1 MLELFIANET
11 FRVVVLLILGLCIG
25 SFLNVVIYRL
35 PIILERNWR
44 NEAIEILGDDC
55 SLSKDSQQFNLM
67 FPASHCPACQSKI
80 PAWTNIPLFGYF
92 LIGGRC
98 YSCRQ
103 KISLRYPLIE
113 LLTGILFAAVG
124 LFFSEAWII
133 GGSLIFIGLL
143 ISMIFIDLDTYL
155 LPDELTLSLLWLG
168 LLFNLQGLFAGSL
181 ANAVIGAMV
190 GYGSLWLLYWA
201 FKLLTGKEG
210 MGYGD
215 FKLLA
220 GLGAWL
226 GWQNLLSILLISS
239 ILGIIYAVVLR
250 VSGKLA
256 AGNPIPFGPF
266 LGGAGIVVLFFAQH
280 LFPIMIPG

>member
-1 MLELFIANET
+1 MIELFIANEI
-11 FRVVVLLILGLCIG
+11 FRVIVLFILGLCIG

-44 NEAIEILGDDC
+44 NEAIDILGDDC
-55 SLSKDSQQFNLM
+55 HLSKDNQQFNLM
-67 FPASHCPACQSKI
+67 FPASHCPSCHNKI
-80 PAWTNIPLFGYF
+80 PAWTNIPVIGYF
-92 LIGGRC
+92 LISGRC
-98 YSCRQ
+98 YSCQQ

-113 LLTGILFAAVG
+113 LLCGILFAVVG
-124 LFFSEAWII
+124 LVFSQMWVIA
-133 GGSLIFIGLL
+133 GSLIFVSLL

-181 ANAVIGAMV
+181 VSAAIGAMV
-190 GYGSLWLLYWA
+190 GYVSLWLLYWG
-201 FKLLTGKEG
+201 FKLLTGKDG

-220 GLGAWL
+220 ALGAWL
-226 GWQNLLSILLISS
+226 GWQHLLSILLISS
-239 ILGIIYAVVLR
+239 ILGIIYAVALR

-266 LGGAGIVVLFFAQH
+266 LGGAGIVVLFFAQQ
-280 LFPIMIPG
+280 LFPIIIPN